1 MLLGSP
7 PSKLLEF
14 DGPAAWIFDLS
25 LLGFL
30 ERRSGGGVAELV
42 RRGRDRRLRPAQRRR
57 LYIG

>member
-30 ERRSGGGVAELV
+30 GRRSGGGEPSSIANS
-42 RRGRDRRLRPAQRRR
+42 PTASP
-57 LYIG
+57 